1 MNKEAAQE
9 KRGQGSLIHLECVEG
24 WFMKMIF
31 EVDPE
36 IQSLYVCLFSELR
49 KGGMAIQID
58 GNFEIVVWRCGRSW
72 WITGLLEQAHEFVG
86 DGNGNK

>member
-1 MNKEAAQE
+1 M
-9 KRGQGSLIHLECVEG
+9 CV
-24 WFMKMIF
+24 
-31 EVDPE
+31 
-36 IQSLYVCLFSELR
+36 YLFSELR